1 MTNYT
6 NDRVAKAKT
15 LFAHAVLRARHQP
28 SSSKDFGIH
37 SLASFRATI
46 ESVSQQTLRT
56 AVYSQEFNKV
66 NSVVR

>member
-28 SSSKDFGIH
+28 SSSKDFRIFLPHSVLQSSQCHNKHLEQWFIH
-37 SLASFRATI
+37 KSST
-46 ESVSQQTLRT
+46 
-56 AVYSQEFNKV
+56 K
-66 NSVVR
+66 

>member
-28 SSSKDFGIH
+28 SSSKDFGIVLPH
-37 SLASFRATI
+37 SVLQS
-46 ESVSQQTLRT
+46 SQCH
-56 AVYSQEFNKV
+56 NKH
-66 NSVVR
+66 